1 MVDQFRP
8 GLKPIA
14 GTYSMQDY
22 PDISFAPARGS
33 RQAVLPETS
42 HAIHVEAIET
52 ASQFASLSKEWS
64 TLLQES
70 DADCLFLTWEWL
82 YTWWKHL
89 AADRQLHLLTVR
101 RGGELLAIAPF
112 AVRPARPERLLPC
125 KALEFLGTGAV
136 GSDYL
141 DLIMRRGEE
150 EPALQAIADHLA
162 EHQFVLE
169 LRQVRVGSRL
179 ASRLASWLQQDGWAA
194 SQSITDVCPYI
205 EIAGHS
211 WESYLASV
219 GASHRQNV
227 RRRLRRIS
235 ASFHVDFQQV
245 RTEAQRR
252 ECLQSFAELHRR
264 RWAERQGS
272 AALDGE
278 GIMDFHD
285 EFSAIAL
292 QRGWLRLF
300 MLHLDGKPVASIYAF
315 KYGKVFYFY
324 QSGFDPAYASHSVGL
339 VTMGLTIQRA
349 MGEGAEEYDMLHGDE
364 QYKFLWARNGR
375 DLVRL
380 DCYPPNAEGA
390 LYRRAMR
397 LRQGLKRAVKW
408 PRQLLGVRA

>member
-1 MVDQFRP
+1 
-8 GLKPIA
+8 
-14 GTYSMQDY
+14 MQDY
-22 PDISFAPARGS
+22 PDISLATVRDS
-33 RQAVLPETS
+33 HHAVLPEAT
-42 HAIHVEAIET
+42 HATRVVTIET
-52 ASQFASLSKEWS
+52 VSRFASLRKEWS
-64 TLLQES
+64 SLLQES

-101 RGGELLAIAPF
+101 RDGKLLAIAPF
-112 AVRPARPERLLPC
+112 AVRPPRPERLLPC

-141 DLIMRRGEE
+141 DLIVRRGAEGV
-150 EPALQAIADHLA
+150 ALQAIADHLA
-162 EHQFVLE
+162 EHLSVLE
-169 LRQVRVGSRL
+169 LRQVKAGSPL
-179 ASRLASWLQQDGWAA
+179 ASRLASSLQQDGWAA
-194 SQSITDVCPYI
+194 NQTVTDVCPYL
-205 EIAGHS
+205 EIAGQS
-211 WESYLASV
+211 WESYLAGV
-219 GASHRQNV
+219 GPSHRQNV
-227 RRRLRRIS
+227 RRRLRRIA

-252 ECLQSFAELHRR
+252 ECLKLFADLHHR

-272 AALDGE
+272 EALDGK
-278 GIMDFHD
+278 GIMDFHE

-300 MLHLDGKPVASIYAF
+300 MLRLDGKPVASIYAF

-324 QSGFDPAYASHSVGL
+324 QSGFDPAYSSHSVGL
-339 VTMGLTIQRA
+339 VTMGLVIQRA
-349 MGEGAEEYDMLHGDE
+349 IEEGVEEYDMLHGDE
-364 QYKFLWARNGR
+364 EYKFLWARNGR

-390 LYRRAMR
+390 LYRRAME
-397 LRQGLKRAVKW
+397 LRQGLKRAARW

>member
-1 MVDQFRP
+1 MH
-8 GLKPIA
+8 
-14 GTYSMQDY
+14 DY
-22 PDISFAPARGS
+22 PDTSFAPAHDS
-33 RQAVLPETS
+33 R
-42 HAIHVEAIET
+42 HAIMPEAFHATRVETIATE
-52 ASQFASLSKEWS
+52 SGFVSLRKEWGN
-64 TLLQES
+64 LLQES

-89 AADRQLHLLTVR
+89 ADDRQLHLLTIR
-101 RGGELLAIAPF
+101 RGHELLAIAPL
-112 AVRPARPERLLPC
+112 AVRPPRPERLLPC

-141 DLIMRRGEE
+141 DLIVRRGEE
-150 EPALQAIADHLA
+150 ETSLQAITDHLA
-162 EHQFVLE
+162 EHLSVLE
-169 LRQVRVGSRL
+169 LKQVKVGSRL
-179 ASRLASWLQQDGWAA
+179 ASCLALWLQQDGWAA

-211 WESYLASV
+211 WESYLAGV

-252 ECLQSFAELHRR
+252 ECLKSFAELHRR

-272 AALDGE
+272 EALGGE

-300 MLHLDGKPVASIYAF
+300 ILRLDGKPAASIYAF
-315 KYGKVFYFY
+315 RYGKVFYFY

-349 MGEGAEEYDMLHGDE
+349 IDEGAEEYDMLHGDE
-364 QYKFLWARNGR
+364 EYKFLWARNGR

-380 DCYPPNAEGA
+380 ECYPPNAEGA
-390 LYRRAMR
+390 LYHQAMR
-397 LRQGLKRAVKW
+397 LREGLKLAVRW